1 MVDLGNAG
9 HIGRSRFGDVA
20 VVLFLMAQ
28 AMDGVLTYV
37 GVTMLG
43 MHVEAN
49 PLLAWLMGCL
59 GSAAGLT
66 GAKLVAGGLG
76 ILLHLTSVHRVVAG
90 LAAFYLLVAVLPWM
104 ALLYL

>member
-1 MVDLGNAG
+1 MVDLGNTG
-9 HIGRSRFGDVA
+9 HIERSRFGDVA
-20 VVLFLMAQ
+20 VVLFLVAQ

-43 MHVEAN
+43 THMEAN
-49 PLLAWLMGCL
+49 PFIAWLMGSV
-59 GSAAGLT
+59 GSGAGLT
-66 GAKLVAGGLG
+66 GAKLVACGLG
-76 ILLHLTSVHRVVAG
+76 ILLHLTSVHRVVAS

>member
-1 MVDLGNAG
+1 MVDLGNGG
-9 HIGRSRFGDVA
+9 HIGRSRFGEVA
-20 VVLFLMAQ
+20 VVLFLIAQ

-43 MHVEAN
+43 MHMEAN
-49 PLLAWLMGCL
+49 PLIAWLMSSVGT
-59 GSAAGLT
+59 GAGLT

-90 LAAFYLLVAVLPWM
+90 LAVFYLLIAVFPWM

>member
-9 HIGRSRFGDVA
+9 HNVRSRFGDVA
-20 VVLFLMAQ
+20 VVLFLLAQ

-37 GVTMLG
+37 GVTILG
-43 MHVEAN
+43 RHMEAN
-49 PLLAWLMGCL
+49 PLIAWLMGNV
-59 GSAAGLT
+59 GSAAAVT
-66 GAKLVAGGLG
+66 GAKVVAGALG

-90 LAAFYLLVAVLPWM
+90 LTAFYLLVAVFPWM